1 MARTRLE
8 LHEILCNLIGSR
20 NVYFKAPA
28 RMNYPCIKYE
38 MAKPSIQHG
47 DNMKY
52 LKTKCYTVTYI
63 DTNPDS
69 EMIGRIEE
77 LPMCSIDREYDADN
91 LHHTIY
97 TLYF

>member
-8 LHEILCNLIGSR
+8 LHEVLCNLLGSR

-28 RMNYPCIKYE
+28 HMNYPCIKYE
-38 MAKPSIQHG
+38 RARPSIQYA
-47 DNMKY
+47 DNVGY
-52 LKTKCYTVTYI
+52 RNTKCYTLTYI

-69 EMIGRIEE
+69 EMIDRIADF
-77 LPMCSIDREYDADN
+77 PMCSVDRSYDADN
-91 LHHTIY
+91 LHHTVY